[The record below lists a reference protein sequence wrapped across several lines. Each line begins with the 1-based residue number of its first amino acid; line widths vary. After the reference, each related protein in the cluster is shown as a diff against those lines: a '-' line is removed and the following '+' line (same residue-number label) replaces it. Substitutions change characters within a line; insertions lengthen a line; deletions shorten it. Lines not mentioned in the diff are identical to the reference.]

1 MRISIASALF
11 LAAASFG
18 HASIT
23 INFGLGG
30 VYTAGGGSQI
40 AAGTIGVLVAD
51 TTGAGFAQGADLVG
65 STLSVGS
72 SLGTNGRI
80 LGVLSA
86 TNNLFGSGIAGFD
99 AAINITDPLLSG
111 LTFGTATNNAGSD
124 LMFYWFP
131 GITSA
136 GSTITEGQSYGSFRE
151 DSLAALAGSASDMS
165 FNLPANSD
173 LLGLYANT
181 INTGGDLPN
190 DTFQA
195 NSTAGVAGVPEPS
208 RMILALLGFAGLMFR
223 RRR

>member
-1 MRISIASALF
+1 MRLSISSALF

-30 VYTAGGGSQI
+30 VYTAGGSSQI

-51 TTGAGFAQGADLVG
+51 TTGGGFAQGSDLIG

-72 SLGTNGRI
+72 TFGTNGRV

-86 TNNLFGSGIAGFD
+86 TSDLFGSGIAGFE
-99 AAINITDPLLSG
+99 AAINISDPLLAG
-111 LTFGTATNNAGSD
+111 LTFGSATTNTGSD

-136 GSTITEGQSYGSFRE
+136 GSTITEGQSYGFFRE
-151 DSLAALAGSASDMS
+151 DSKAALDGSFSDMS

-173 LLGLYANT
+173 ILGLYANT
-181 INTGGDLPN
+181 IDTFGHLPN

-195 NSTAGVAGVPEPS
+195 NSVAGVPEPS
-208 RMILALLGFAGLMFR
+208 RMILAMLGFVGLMFR